1 MRQLKWFFS
10 NKEIENVLDV
20 GTGSGNF
27 LPVLKDTFPTAKITG
42 VDPNNESLI
51 SAAQKFHDVSFKRMS
66 AEQLDF
72 PNHSFNVVSISMAL
86 HHLTDV
92 DLALNEMKRVVKPGG
107 WIIINE
113 LFSDNLNE
121 AQQVHRMVH
130 HFGSRIDRIQGINHN
145 QAFKKHEILQFVNE
159 AGIEIQFHFEHKKE
173 ENKKLTSVEIE
184 EKVAK
189 MRKRLDTVK
198 THPDYEF
205 LKSQI
210 NEFRERV
217 VVYGYQSATR
227 IVIVGQVL

>member
-1 MRQLKWFFS
+1 MKQLKRFFID
-10 NKEIENVLDV
+10 KEITNVLDV

-27 LPVLKDTFPTAKITG
+27 LLVLKDIFPTAKITG
-42 VDPNNESLI
+42 VDPNNESLN
-51 SAAQKFHDVSFKRMS
+51 SAAQIFDDVRFKRMS
-66 AEQLDF
+66 AERLDF
-72 PNHSFNVVSISMAL
+72 PDHSFDVVSISMAL
-86 HHLTDV
+86 HHLTAV

-121 AQQVHRMVH
+121 AQQVHRIVH
-130 HFGSRIDRIQGINHN
+130 HFGSWIDRIQGINHN
-145 QAFKKHEILQFVNE
+145 QAFKKHEILQFVKE
-159 AGIEIQFHFEHKKE
+159 AGIKIEIHFEHKKE
-173 ENKKLTSVEIE
+173 ENKKLTSGEIE
-184 EKVAK
+184 EKIAK

-210 NEFRERV
+210 NEFQKRV

-227 IVIVGQVL
+227 IVIVGRVS

>member
-1 MRQLKWFFS
+1 MKQLKPFFIH
-10 NKEIENVLDV
+10 KEIGCVLDV

-27 LPVLKDTFPTAKITG
+27 LLVLKDIFPAAKIIG
-42 VDPNNESLI
+42 VDPNNESLV
-51 SAAQKFHDVSFKRMS
+51 SAAQKFHDVRFKRMS

-72 PNHSFNVVSISMAL
+72 PNHSFDVVSISMAL

-92 DLALNEMKRVVKPGG
+92 DLALNEMKRMVKPGG

-145 QAFKKHEILQFVNE
+145 QAFKKHEILQLVNE
-159 AGIEIQFHFEHKKE
+159 AGIKIQFHFEHKKE
-173 ENKKLTSVEIE
+173 ENKKLTSVEVN

-189 MRKRLDTVK
+189 MKKRLDTVK
-198 THPDYEF
+198 THPDYET
-205 LKSQI
+205 LKLQI
-210 NEFRERV
+210 NEFREKV
-217 VVYGYQSATR
+217 VVFGFQSATR
-227 IVIVGQVL
+227 VVIVGQVS